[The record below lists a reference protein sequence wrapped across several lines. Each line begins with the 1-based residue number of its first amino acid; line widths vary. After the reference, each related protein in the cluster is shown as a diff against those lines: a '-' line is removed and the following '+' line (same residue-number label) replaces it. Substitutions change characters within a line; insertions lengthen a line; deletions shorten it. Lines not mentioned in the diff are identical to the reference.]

1 MNEFQTIVIVAAVF
15 IIFYLIG
22 IVRNRRLLVK
32 YSRIIKRQLKPTS
45 DFIGFRPFGSSGF
58 RAIINMKKKMPISKI
73 EIAISL
79 VDRENI
85 MHYPLAL
92 FTKENDNVTVW
103 AIPRSILKFNL
114 EILSKMRSTA
124 EKRSAAMKLKNIV
137 MEHEELNS
145 FFLFSSSDENRS
157 KNFLSEITDDLLR
170 VKHSLSYLFV
180 DENKACIFLTG
191 KLTKNSLE
199 SLLELVRITIK
210 GAS

>member
-1 MNEFQTIVIVAAVF
+1 MNEFQTIVIVAALF

-22 IVRNRRLLVK
+22 TVRNRRLLVR
-32 YSRIIKRQLKPTS
+32 YSRIIKRQLQPTS

-58 RAIINMKKKMPISKI
+58 RAIINMKKEMPISKI

-92 FTKENDNVTVW
+92 FTKENDKVTVW
-103 AIPRSILKFNL
+103 AIPRSIPKFNL

-124 EKRSAAMKLKNIV
+124 EKRSAAMKLKNID
-137 MEHEELNS
+137 MEHDELNR
-145 FFLFSSSDENRS
+145 FFLFSTSDENRS
-157 KNFLSEITDDLLR
+157 KNFLSEIIDDLLR

-180 DENKACIFLTG
+180 DEKESCIFLTG
-191 KLTKNSLE
+191 KLTKKSLE
-199 SLLELVRITIK
+199 SLLEIVRITIK
-210 GAS
+210 RIS